1 MFAAVAEL
9 EAAVAVVATYA
20 MPFGLNVAPLNWYL
34 ATDLELAA
42 DLGAPAALAAEWERA
57 AAGLRRAAR
66 WLATRRGV
74 GGGIARRS
82 RPATH

>member
-1 MFAAVAEL
+1 MAALAEL
-9 EAAVAVVATYA
+9 EAAVAVVTPYA
-20 MPFGLNVAPLNWYL
+20 LLFGLNVAPLNWY
-34 ATDLELAA
+34 ELAA
-42 DLGAPAALAAEWERA
+42 DLAAPAALAAEWERA

-66 WLATRRGV
+66 WLATRRGA